1 MATTD
6 FNHKFFTEAEVAR
19 LTGISEED
27 LRRLAKE
34 RHLGTIACALVA
46 GVRAEHWLF
55 SNADLT
61 SLAAGLP

>member
-34 RHLGTIACALVA
+34 RHLGTIACALVC
-46 GVRAEHWLF
+46 
-55 SNADLT
+55 
-61 SLAAGLP
+61 SLICATWASAMVGGKGT